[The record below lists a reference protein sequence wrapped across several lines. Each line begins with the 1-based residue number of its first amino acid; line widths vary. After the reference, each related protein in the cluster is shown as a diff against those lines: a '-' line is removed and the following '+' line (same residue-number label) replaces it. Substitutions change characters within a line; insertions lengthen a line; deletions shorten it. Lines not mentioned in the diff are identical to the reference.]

1 MRKNILTAAVSAVMA
16 FSMLGAVPTF
26 AEPSEI
32 YTDTMI
38 RIESESFLQKSAA
51 EPMLPYQYDDLST
64 QAQKCYIDI
73 RKAIIAHKNSVK
85 ISSRISEKTLLT
97 IADILKNQDPLT
109 FGGADIEYNGIS
121 TDNAY
126 ARLTYSY
133 TKGVDDSIEKQV
145 AKEADKVIAAFVPDA
160 DEYGKFLAIH
170 DHITATAENDEAD
183 PKAFSRTVYGALIIG
198 KSTSEGYAC
207 AFQYI
212 SIKAGLTS
220 IVVSGTGADGSAHT
234 WNKVK
239 IGENW
244 YNVDCF
250 ADDNGSCY
258 DKFMVSDD
266 TMKQFYT
273 ENSGGDNPAANDDS
287 LAQKIAE

>member
-1 MRKNILTAAVSAVMA
+1 MRKKILTAAVSAAMA
-16 FSMLGAVPTF
+16 FSMLCAVPTF
-26 AEPSEI
+26 AETSEI

-38 RIESESFLQKSAA
+38 KSELGSFLQKSAA
-51 EPMLPYQYDDLST
+51 EPMLPYQYDELSS

-97 IADILKNQDPLT
+97 IADIIKNQDPLT

-133 TKGVDDSIEKQV
+133 TKGVDESIAKQV

-170 DHITATAENDEAD
+170 DHITVTAEDDSEE
-183 PKAFSRTVYGALIIG
+183 KSFSRTAYGTLVLG
-198 KSTSEGYAC
+198 KGVSEGYAL

-220 IVVSGTGADGSAHT
+220 IVVSGTDADGNVHS
-234 WNKVK
+234 WNKVR

-250 ADDNGSCY
+250 ADDEGGDHDC
-258 DKFMVSDD
+258 FMVSDE
-266 TMKQFYT
+266 TIKQLYT
-273 ENSGGDNPAANDDS
+273 EKGSGDYPASDDYI
-287 LAQKIAE
+287 K

>member
-1 MRKNILTAAVSAVMA
+1 MA
-16 FSMLGAVPTF
+16 FSMICAVPTF
-26 AEPSEI
+26 AEPYEI
-32 YTDTMI
+32 YIDTMI
-38 RIESESFLQKSAA
+38 RSELDSFLQKSAA
-51 EPMLPYQYDDLST
+51 EPMLPYQYDELST
-64 QAQKCYIDI
+64 QAQKCYADI

-97 IADILKNQDPLT
+97 IADIIKNQDPLT
-109 FGGADIEYNGIS
+109 FGGAEIEYNGIS

-133 TKGVDDSIEKQV
+133 TKGVEDSIEKQV

-170 DHITATAENDEAD
+170 DHITATAEDDSED
-183 PKAFSRTVYGALIIG
+183 RELSRTAYGPLVLG
-198 KSTSEGYAC
+198 KGVSEGYAY

-220 IVVSGTGADGSAHT
+220 VVVSGTDANGSVHT

-239 IGENW
+239 IGDSW

-250 ADDNGSCY
+250 ADDAGGNHNC
-258 DKFMVSDD
+258 FMVSDE
-266 TMKQFYT
+266 TIKQLYT
-273 ENSGGDNPAANDDS
+273 ENGSGDYPASEDYA
-287 LAQKIAE
+287 I

>member
-1 MRKNILTAAVSAVMA
+1 MRKNILTAAVSAAMA
-16 FSMLGAVPTF
+16 FSMICAVPTF
-26 AEPSEI
+26 AEPYEI
-32 YTDTMI
+32 YIDTMI
-38 RIESESFLQKSAA
+38 RSELDLFLQKSAA
-51 EPMLPYQYDDLST
+51 EPMLPYQYDELST
-64 QAQKCYIDI
+64 QAQKCYADI

-97 IADILKNQDPLT
+97 IADIIKNQDPLT
-109 FGGADIEYNGIS
+109 FGGAEIEYNGIS

-133 TKGVDDSIEKQV
+133 TKGVEDSIEKQV

-170 DHITATAENDEAD
+170 DHITATAEDDSED
-183 PKAFSRTVYGALIIG
+183 RELSRTAYGPLVLG
-198 KSTSEGYAC
+198 KGVSEGYAY

-220 IVVSGTGADGSAHT
+220 VVVSGTDANGSVHT

-239 IGENW
+239 VGDSW

-250 ADDNGSCY
+250 ADDTGGNHNC
-258 DKFMVSDD
+258 FMVSDE
-266 TMKQFYT
+266 TIKQLYT
-273 ENSGGDNPAANDDS
+273 ENGSGDYPASEDYA
-287 LAQKIAE
+287 I

>member
-1 MRKNILTAAVSAVMA
+1 MRKKIMTAAVSAAMV
-16 FSMLGAVPTF
+16 FSMLCAVPTF

-32 YTDTMI
+32 YTDTTI
-38 RIESESFLQKSAA
+38 RSELGTFLQKSAA
-51 EPMLPYQYDDLST
+51 EPMLPYQYDELST

-73 RKAIIAHKNSVK
+73 RKAVIAHKNSVK

-109 FGGADIEYNGIS
+109 FSGTEIEYNGIS

-133 TKGVDDSIEKQV
+133 TKGVDDSIAKQV
-145 AKEADKVIAAFVPDA
+145 AKEADKVIAAFAPDA

-170 DHITATAENDEAD
+170 DHITATAEDDSED
-183 PKAFSRTVYGALIIG
+183 RELSRTAYGPLVLG
-198 KSTSEGYAC
+198 KGISEGYAY

-220 IVVSGTGADGSAHT
+220 VVVSGTDANGSVHT
-234 WNKVK
+234 WNKVR
-239 IGENW
+239 IGDSW
-244 YNVDCF
+244 YNVDCS
-250 ADDNGSCY
+250 ADDEGGNY
-258 DKFMVSDD
+258 DCFMVSDE
-266 TMKQFYT
+266 TIKQLYT
-273 ENSGGDNPAANDDS
+273 ESGSGDYPASEDYAV
-287 LAQKIAE
+287 

>member
-1 MRKNILTAAVSAVMA
+1 MRKKIMTAAVSAAMA
-16 FSMLGAVPTF
+16 FSMLCAVPTF

-32 YTDTMI
+32 YTDTTI
-38 RIESESFLQKSAA
+38 RSELGTFLQKSAA

-73 RKAIIAHKNSVK
+73 RKAVIAHKNSVK

-97 IADILKNQDPLT
+97 IADILKNQDPFT
-109 FGGADIEYNGIS
+109 FSGAEIEYNGIS

-133 TKGVDDSIEKQV
+133 TQGVDNSITKQI
-145 AKEADKVIAAFVPDA
+145 AKEADKVIAAFAPDA

-170 DHITATAENDEAD
+170 DHITATAEDDSED
-183 PKAFSRTVYGALIIG
+183 RELSRTAYGPLVLENG
-198 KSTSEGYAC
+198 VSEGYAC

-220 IVVSGTGADGSAHT
+220 VIVSGTDANGSVHT
-234 WNKVK
+234 WNKVR
-239 IGENW
+239 IGGSW
-244 YNVDCF
+244 YNVDCS
-250 ADDNGSCY
+250 ADDEGGNY
-258 DKFMVSDD
+258 DCFMVGDE
-266 TMKQFYT
+266 TIKQLYT
-273 ENSGGDNPAANDDS
+273 ESGSGDYPASEDYA
-287 LAQKIAE
+287 I

>member
-1 MRKNILTAAVSAVMA
+1 MRKKIMTAAVSAAMV
-16 FSMLGAVPTF
+16 FSMLCAVPTF

-32 YTDTMI
+32 CTDTTI
-38 RIESESFLQKSAA
+38 RSELGTFLQKSAA
-51 EPMLPYQYDDLST
+51 EPMLPYQYDELST

-73 RKAIIAHKNSVK
+73 RKAVIAHKNSVK

-109 FGGADIEYNGIS
+109 FSGAEIEYNGIS

-133 TKGVDDSIEKQV
+133 TKGVDDSIAKQV
-145 AKEADKVIAAFVPDA
+145 AKEADKVIAAFAPDA

-170 DHITATAENDEAD
+170 DHITATAEDDSED
-183 PKAFSRTVYGALIIG
+183 RELSRTAYGPLVLG
-198 KSTSEGYAC
+198 KGISEGYAY

-220 IVVSGTGADGSAHT
+220 VVVSGTDANGSVHT
-234 WNKVK
+234 WNKVR
-239 IGENW
+239 IGGSW
-244 YNVDCF
+244 YNVDCS
-250 ADDNGSCY
+250 ADDEGGNY
-258 DKFMVSDD
+258 DCFMVSDE
-266 TMKQFYT
+266 TIKQLYT
-273 ENSGGDNPAANDDS
+273 ENGSGDYPASEDYAV
-287 LAQKIAE
+287 

>member
-1 MRKNILTAAVSAVMA
+1 MKKTNRIAAAVISAAMA
-16 FSMLGAVPTF
+16 FSMLGAVQSF
-26 AEPSEI
+26 ADSAEI
-32 YTDTMI
+32 YNDTII
-38 RIESESFLQKSAA
+38 RTESESFLQKSAA
-51 EPMLPYQYDDLST
+51 EDMLPYQYGILSA
-64 QAQKCYIDI
+64 QAQKCYADI

-85 ISSRISEKTLLT
+85 ISPRISEKTLLT

-109 FGGADIEYNGIS
+109 FGGADIEYNGIN

-133 TKGVDDSIEKQV
+133 TKGIDDSISKLV
-145 AKEADKVIAAFVPDA
+145 AKEADKVIAAFAPDS
-160 DEYGKFLAIH
+160 DDHGKFLAIH
-170 DHITATAENDEAD
+170 DHITASAENDETD
-183 PKAFSRTVYGALIIG
+183 SKAFNRTAYGPLVVG
-198 KSTSEGYAC
+198 KGVSEGYAY

-220 IVVSGTGADGSAHT
+220 IVVSGTDADGNAHT

-250 ADDNGSCY
+250 SDDTGACY
-258 DKFMVSDD
+258 DNFMVSDE
-266 TMKQFYT
+266 TMKQLFT
-273 ENSGGDNPAANDDS
+273 ENSSGDYPSADDDS
-287 LAQKIAE
+287 FEN

>member
-1 MRKNILTAAVSAVMA
+1 MRKKIMTAAVSAAMV
-16 FSMLGAVPTF
+16 FSMLCAVPTF

-32 YTDTMI
+32 CTDTTI
-38 RIESESFLQKSAA
+38 RSELGAFLQKSAA
-51 EPMLPYQYDDLST
+51 EPMLPYQYDELST

-73 RKAIIAHKNSVK
+73 RKAVIAHKNSVK

-109 FGGADIEYNGIS
+109 FSGTEIEYNGIS

-133 TKGVDDSIEKQV
+133 TKGVDDSIAKQV
-145 AKEADKVIAAFVPDA
+145 AKEADKVIAAFAPDA

-170 DHITATAENDEAD
+170 DHITATAEDDSED
-183 PKAFSRTVYGALIIG
+183 RELSRTAYGPLVLG
-198 KSTSEGYAC
+198 KGISEGYAY

-220 IVVSGTGADGSAHT
+220 VVVSGTDANGSVHT
-234 WNKVK
+234 WNKVR
-239 IGENW
+239 IGDSW
-244 YNVDCF
+244 YNVDCS
-250 ADDNGSCY
+250 ADDEGGNY
-258 DKFMVSDD
+258 DCFMVSDE
-266 TMKQFYT
+266 TIKQLYT
-273 ENSGGDNPAANDDS
+273 ENGSGDYPASEDYAV
-287 LAQKIAE
+287 

>member
-1 MRKNILTAAVSAVMA
+1 MRKKIMTAAVSAAMT
-16 FSMLGAVPTF
+16 FSMLCAVPTF
-26 AEPSEI
+26 AEPSEFC
-32 YTDTMI
+32 TDTMV
-38 RIESESFLQKSAA
+38 RAELGAFLQKSAS
-51 EPMLPYQYDDLST
+51 EPMLPYQYEELSS

-97 IADILKNQDPLT
+97 IADIIKNQDPLT

-133 TKGVDDSIEKQV
+133 TKGVEDSIAKQV

-170 DHITATAENDEAD
+170 DHITAAAEDDGEE
-183 PKAFSRTVYGALIIG
+183 KAFSRTAYGALVLG
-198 KSTSEGYAC
+198 KGVSEGYAC

-220 IVVSGTGADGSAHT
+220 IVVSGTDADGNVHN

-239 IGENW
+239 IGESW

-250 ADDNGSCY
+250 ADDEGGNY
-258 DKFMVSDD
+258 DCFMVSDE
-266 TMKQFYT
+266 TIKQLYT
-273 ENSGGDNPAANDDS
+273 EKGSGDYPASENY
-287 LAQKIAE
+287 K